1 MALRHGWPTVR
12 GIPHAIS
19 ALFLLS
25 AAGAPIACSQ
35 EATSPQN
42 ACSVY
47 TAPLKTTKAVSG
59 QYSEEA
65 RREGVEGRVV
75 MCVTVNGE
83 GKVVTA
89 KTISGPP
96 ELIQPTI
103 DAVKQWQFEP
113 PTNAPASTTVEMTYS
128 LTKPCPGG
136 GKGMDIGDVKVTVG
150 PGHTVGGETHDALKI
165 VSTVYQP
172 RPPYPEKARAERRR
186 GQLYLSITVNGKG
199 EVEDAKIVM
208 PLDEL
213 LDKPALDTVRTWQFK
228 VTPPGGKTTIFPV
241 TLSFHIACLDGP
253 EDR

>member
-1 MALRHGWPTVR
+1 
-12 GIPHAIS
+12 
-19 ALFLLS
+19 LS
-25 AAGAPIACSQ
+25 AAGAPIAFSQ

-42 ACSVY
+42 ACSIY
-47 TAPLKTTKAVSG
+47 TPLKTTKTVAGV
-59 QYSEEA
+59 YSEEA
-65 RREGVEGRVV
+65 TRKGVEGKVV
-75 MCVTVNGE
+75 ICVTVNSE
-83 GKVVTA
+83 GKVATA
-89 KTISGPP
+89 KTISGPQG
-96 ELIQPTI
+96 LIQSTI

-165 VSTVYQP
+165 VSSYQP
-172 RPPYPEKARAERRR
+172 RPPYPEKARAERLR

-213 LDKPALDTVRTWQFK
+213 LDKPALDTVRTWHFE
-228 VTPPGGKTTIFPV
+228 VTPPGGNTTIFPV
-241 TLSFHIACLDGP
+241 TLSFHIPCLDGP